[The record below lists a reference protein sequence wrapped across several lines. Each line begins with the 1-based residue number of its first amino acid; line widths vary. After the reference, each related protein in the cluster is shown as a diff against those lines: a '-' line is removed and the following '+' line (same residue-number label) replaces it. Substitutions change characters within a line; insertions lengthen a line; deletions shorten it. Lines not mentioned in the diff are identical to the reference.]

1 MPNVERVSIHA
12 LFSSMAESTDLKP
25 LELPTLTVLPEWI
38 DYNGH
43 MNVAYYVL
51 AFDHGVDAFM
61 EFIGISPSYIEQQR
75 ASAFTLEIHVSYIRE
90 LRLGDPLRLSCQL
103 LDFDTK
109 RVHYFLHMHHA
120 EDDYLAAVSE
130 QIMVHVDLETRR
142 SSEFPDDVRLALTS
156 LMNTHHDLPR
166 PEQSGSVIG
175 IRRR

>member
-1 MPNVERVSIHA
+1 M
-12 LFSSMAESTDLKP
+12 TDFNDSEL
-25 LELPTLTVLPEWI
+25 LELPALAVLPEWI

-43 MNVAYYVL
+43 MNVSYYVL
-51 AFDHGVDAFM
+51 AFDRGVDAFM
-61 EFIGISPSYIEQQR
+61 ELIGISPAYIEQRR
-75 ASAFTLEIHVSYIRE
+75 ASTFTLEMHVKFIHE
-90 LRLGDPLRLSCQL
+90 LRLGDPLRINCQL

-142 SSEFPDDVRLALTS
+142 SSEFPDDVRLALTN
-156 LMNTHHDLPR
+156 LMSAHHDLPR
-166 PEQSGSVIG
+166 PEKSGSVIG

>member
-1 MPNVERVSIHA
+1 MTEFNDS
-12 LFSSMAESTDLKP
+12 KP
-25 LELPTLTVLPEWI
+25 LELATLTVLPEWI

-43 MNVAYYVL
+43 MNVSYYVL
-51 AFDHGVDAFM
+51 AFDQGVDAFM
-61 EFIGISPSYIEQQR
+61 ELIGISPAKIEQRQT
-75 ASAFTLEIHVSYIRE
+75 STFTLEMHVNFLHE
-90 LRLGDPLRLSCQL
+90 LRLGDPLRLNCQL

-142 SSEFPDDVRLALTS
+142 SSEFPDDVRLALTN
-156 LMNTHHDLPR
+156 LMNDHHDLPR

>member
-1 MPNVERVSIHA
+1 MPNVAIVSIHA
-12 LFSSMAESTDLKP
+12 LFSSMAKFTELKP
-25 LELPTLTVLPEWI
+25 LELPSLTVLPEWI

-43 MNVAYYVL
+43 MNVSYYVL
-51 AFDHGVDAFM
+51 AYDQGVDAFM
-61 EFIGISPSYIEQQR
+61 ELIGISPANIEQRQT
-75 ASAFTLEIHVSYIRE
+75 STFTLEMHVNFLHE
-90 LRLGDPLRLSCQL
+90 LRLGDPLRLNCQL

-142 SSEFPDDVRLALTS
+142 SSEFPDDVRLALTN
-156 LMNTHHDLPR
+156 LMNAHHNLPR

>member
-1 MPNVERVSIHA
+1 MTEFNDS
-12 LFSSMAESTDLKP
+12 KP
-25 LELPTLTVLPEWI
+25 LELATLTVLPEWI

-43 MNVAYYVL
+43 MNVSYYVL
-51 AFDHGVDAFM
+51 AFDQGVDAFM
-61 EFIGISPSYIEQQR
+61 ELIGISPANIEQRQT
-75 ASAFTLEIHVSYIRE
+75 STFTLEMHVNFLHE
-90 LRLGDPLRLSCQL
+90 LRLGDPLRLNCQL

-142 SSEFPDDVRLALTS
+142 SSEFPDDVRLALTN
-156 LMNTHHDLPR
+156 LMSAHHDLPR
-166 PEQSGSVIG
+166 PEKSGSVIG

>member
-1 MPNVERVSIHA
+1 MTEFNDS
-12 LFSSMAESTDLKP
+12 KP
-25 LELPTLTVLPEWI
+25 LELATLTVLPEWI

-43 MNVAYYVL
+43 MNVSYYVL
-51 AFDHGVDAFM
+51 AFDQGVDAFM
-61 EFIGISPSYIEQQR
+61 ELIGISPANIEQRQT
-75 ASAFTLEIHVSYIRE
+75 STFTLEMHVNFLHE
-90 LRLGDPLRLSCQL
+90 LRLGDPLRLNCQL

-142 SSEFPDDVRLALTS
+142 SSEFPDDVRLALTN
-156 LMNTHHDLPR
+156 LMNDHHDLPR

>member
-1 MPNVERVSIHA
+1 MLNVARVSIHA
-12 LFSSMAESTDLKP
+12 LFLSMAESTDLKP

-51 AFDHGVDAFM
+51 AFDRGVDAFM
-61 EFIGISPSYIEQQR
+61 EFIGISPSYIEQRR
-75 ASAFTLEIHVSYIRE
+75 ASTFTLEMHVSYIRE

-142 SSEFPDDVRLALTS
+142 SSEFPDDVRLTLKN
-156 LMNTHHDLPR
+156 LMNTHRHLPR

-175 IRRR
+175 IRRK

>member
-1 MPNVERVSIHA
+1 MPNVARVSIHA

-51 AFDHGVDAFM
+51 AFDHGVNAFM
-61 EFIGISPSYIEQQR
+61 QFIGISPAYIEQRR
-75 ASAFTLEIHVSYIRE
+75 ASTFTLEMHVSYIRE
-90 LRLGDPLRLSCQL
+90 LRVGDPLRLNCQL

-109 RVHYFLHMHHA
+109 RVHYFLRMHHA

-142 SSEFPDDVRLALTS
+142 SSEFPDDVRLTLKS
-156 LMNTHHDLPR
+156 LMNAHRHLPL

-175 IRRR
+175 IRRK

>member
-1 MPNVERVSIHA
+1 MTEFNDS
-12 LFSSMAESTDLKP
+12 KP
-25 LELPTLTVLPEWI
+25 LELATLTVLPEWI

-43 MNVAYYVL
+43 MNVSYYVL
-51 AFDHGVDAFM
+51 AFDQGVDAFM
-61 EFIGISPSYIEQQR
+61 ELIGISPANIEQRQT
-75 ASAFTLEIHVSYIRE
+75 STFTLEMHVNFLHE
-90 LRLGDPLRLSCQL
+90 LRLGDPLRLNCQL

-142 SSEFPDDVRLALTS
+142 SSEFPDDVRLALTN
-156 LMNTHHDLPR
+156 LMTAHHDLPR

>member
-1 MPNVERVSIHA
+1 MVPFARVSIHV
-12 LFSSMAESTDLKP
+12 LFSPMTKSTDSKP

-61 EFIGISPSYIEQQR
+61 QFIGISPAYIEQRR
-75 ASAFTLEIHVSYIRE
+75 ASTFTLEMHVSYIRE
-90 LRLGDPLRLSCQL
+90 LRVGDPLRLNCQL

-142 SSEFPDDVRLALTS
+142 SSEFPDDVRIALKS
-156 LMNTHHDLPR
+156 LMNAHRHLPL

-175 IRRR
+175 IRRK

>member
-1 MPNVERVSIHA
+1 MPNVARVPIHA
-12 LFSSMAESTDLKP
+12 LFSSMSESTDLKP

-61 EFIGISPSYIEQQR
+61 EFIGISPSYIEQRR
-75 ASAFTLEIHVSYIRE
+75 ASTFTLEIHVSYIRE

-103 LDFDTK
+103 LDFDAK

-142 SSEFPDDVRLALTS
+142 SSEFPDDVHLTLKS
-156 LMNTHHDLPR
+156 LMNAHRHLPF

-175 IRRR
+175 IRRK

>member
-1 MPNVERVSIHA
+1 MTEFNNS
-12 LFSSMAESTDLKP
+12 KP
-25 LELPTLTVLPEWI
+25 LELATLTVLPEWI

-43 MNVAYYVL
+43 MNVSYYVL
-51 AFDHGVDAFM
+51 AFDQGVDAFM
-61 EFIGISPSYIEQQR
+61 ELIGISPANIEQRQT
-75 ASAFTLEIHVSYIRE
+75 STFTLEMHVNFLHE
-90 LRLGDPLRLSCQL
+90 LRLGDPLRLNCQL

-142 SSEFPDDVRLALTS
+142 SSEFPDDVRLALTN
-156 LMNTHHDLPR
+156 LMSTHHDLPR
-166 PEQSGSVIG
+166 PEKSGSVIG

>member
-1 MPNVERVSIHA
+1 MTEFNNS
-12 LFSSMAESTDLKP
+12 KP
-25 LELPTLTVLPEWI
+25 LELATLTVLPEWI

-43 MNVAYYVL
+43 MNVSYYVL
-51 AFDHGVDAFM
+51 AFDQGVDAFM
-61 EFIGISPSYIEQQR
+61 ELIGISPANIEQRQT
-75 ASAFTLEIHVSYIRE
+75 STFTLEMHVNFLHE
-90 LRLGDPLRLSCQL
+90 LRLGDPLRLNCQL

-156 LMNTHHDLPR
+156 LMNAHHDLPR
-166 PEQSGSVIG
+166 PQQVGSVIG

>member
-1 MPNVERVSIHA
+1 MTQYNDS
-12 LFSSMAESTDLKP
+12 KP
-25 LELPTLTVLPEWI
+25 LELATLTVLPEWI

-43 MNVAYYVL
+43 MNVSYYVL
-51 AFDHGVDAFM
+51 AFDQGVDNFM
-61 EFIGISPSYIEQQR
+61 ELIGISPANIEQRQT
-75 ASAFTLEIHVSYIRE
+75 STFTLEMHVNFLHE
-90 LRLGDPLRLSCQL
+90 LRLGDPLRLNCQL
-103 LDFDTK
+103 LDFDSK

-142 SSEFPDDVRLALTS
+142 SSEFPDDVRLALTN
-156 LMNTHHDLPR
+156 LMSTHHDLPR

>member
-1 MPNVERVSIHA
+1 MTESI
-12 LFSSMAESTDLKP
+12 DLNP

-51 AFDHGVDAFM
+51 AFDHGVDALM

-90 LRLGDPLRLSCQL
+90 LRLGDPLRLRCQL
-103 LDFDTK
+103 LDFDAK

-156 LMNTHHDLPR
+156 MMNDHRDLPR

>member
-1 MPNVERVSIHA
+1 MTEFNDS
-12 LFSSMAESTDLKP
+12 KP
-25 LELPTLTVLPEWI
+25 LELAALTVLPEWI

-43 MNVAYYVL
+43 MNVSYYVL
-51 AFDHGVDAFM
+51 AFDQGVDAFM
-61 EFIGISPSYIEQQR
+61 ELIGISPANIEQRQT
-75 ASAFTLEIHVSYIRE
+75 STFTLEMHVNFLHE
-90 LRLGDPLRLSCQL
+90 LRLGDPLRLNCQL

-142 SSEFPDDVRLALTS
+142 SSEFPDDVRLGLTN
-156 LMNTHHDLPR
+156 LMKSHQDLPH

-175 IRRR
+175 IRRK